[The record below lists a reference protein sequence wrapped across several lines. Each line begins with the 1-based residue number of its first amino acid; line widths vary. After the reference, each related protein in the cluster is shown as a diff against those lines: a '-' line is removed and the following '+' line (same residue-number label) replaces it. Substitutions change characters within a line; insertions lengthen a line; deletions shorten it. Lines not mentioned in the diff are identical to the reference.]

1 MADISA
7 SEDTAGRR
15 RNWRH
20 RETRASSKLVAKRVS
35 EEDHSALT
43 RYAESRGVKV
53 AELLAPAVEDLIARA
68 RAFCEQDDALSRP
81 LKVS

>member
-1 MADISA
+1 MRAKTRLVDGA
-7 SEDTAGRR
+7 TGATGRPCFI
-15 RNWRH
+15 
-20 RETRASSKLVAKRVS
+20 KLVAKRVS

-68 RAFCEQDDALSRP
+68 HAFCEQDDALPRP